1 MFSHLKM
8 NEDDI
13 EKLIIHL
20 DPNNQKKIDYHF
32 FLKLIEEN
40 DIYI

>member
-20 DPNNQKKIDYHF
+20 DPNNFKKIDH
-32 FLKLIEEN
+32 
-40 DIYI
+40 